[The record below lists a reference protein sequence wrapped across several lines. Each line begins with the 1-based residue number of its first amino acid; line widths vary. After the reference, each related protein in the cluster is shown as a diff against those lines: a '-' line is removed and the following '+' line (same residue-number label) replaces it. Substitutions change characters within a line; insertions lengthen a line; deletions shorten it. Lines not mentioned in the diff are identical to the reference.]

1 MAGNKSATLTI
12 VIAGDAK
19 GLSKSLKG
27 TESQVA
33 SLGAQFKK
41 MAGAVG
47 IGLGTA
53 AVIKFGKDSVSSYA
67 NAGREVLK
75 LKRLTGDTAEEASLL
90 RFAAMKSGLSV
101 EQMAKAWV
109 IFSKNIQSGKIEAA
123 GIAIKGVNGEALSS
137 TQILGNAADKFAG
150 MQDGYEKTALAAT
163 LFGKSGA
170 ALLPFLN
177 KGAAGVTDLK
187 AKMDQLGVSFD
198 EAGLQKVKDYT
209 AAQRDMSAAVEGL
222 KLKIGS
228 GLIPI
233 ITSLTETVSND
244 LPKVTAAVGGIGDV
258 LGKVGDATGLGSA
271 VGAIAPPLL
280 IAGAAVTALGGAI
293 LILGPALTAGTAAL
307 SGLGAAALTTATNLL
322 VPTAAVE
329 GLAAAETTATATTEA
344 FSLSLG
350 SVTAV
355 LVAGVASYNLT
366 YKALEKISGQAPAVQ
381 ELVDALKGIG
391 PAGAGTSK
399 VLADLGTSAD
409 ELANGN
415 VYKASTAWAELDA
428 SLSELAKTSPKE
440 AQQAMVGLTVAMSA
454 QGMTVDDINERLPR
468 LTAALDGTASSTKTA
483 ADEAEDHA
491 KKLKKEADEAKRV
504 AELQAHYAAEL
515 DRAAEA
521 QKNLETAGENVNA
534 AIVGVAEAHDKAAQA
549 AQDEKDAEEA
559 ATQADRAVVSAKR
572 AVQDAIDQVAQAR
585 RAEEANI
592 RSLADAEKG
601 EAQAAKDVAQA
612 QADLAQKRR
621 EATGDSDTMRSAL
634 GRVVDAEKA
643 LRQAD
648 EDSEAAQ
655 RRLTEARQNYGNV
668 IADLQDKATSSQLDV
683 NDAQRRLREAQQNL
697 ANLGKDGK
705 PVTGDDR
712 GAAQDA
718 VTRAEIALRQA
729 QKDAAAAQAELNK
742 EQKAGADG
750 STAVVDAQ
758 DAVTAAAQHQA
769 DAHRDL
775 ETAVQNV
782 ADTQVAAD
790 KAVADAEST
799 LADKID
805 ARQAAHQRVLDAK
818 QAVVDGNAA
827 IQKAVEGVRDAE
839 QQAADAQGDANKA
852 HQEVVTKKDAV
863 TGALGEI
870 ATAEWGVA
878 MAYAAEADARKR
890 IADLA
895 SGANS
900 RPPGVGG
907 GPHGHETGDRS
918 SAGSKTPADANAP
931 TKGTKD
937 SGGATAGGKSSG
949 GEKGRASTSAKG
961 AAAGGTMGDP
971 SIYHRPGS
979 GTGWDW
985 TDPAAA
991 PVGPPGQ
998 GQDGDYYAYAKA
1010 HPPKGVKQ
1018 LRRPPRE
1025 IHNTFHLYG
1034 VTDMQT
1040 QATLIAREQSLQLAL
1055 AGGH

>member
-27 TESQVA
+27 TETQVA

-75 LKRLTGDTAEEASLL
+75 LKRLTGETAEEASLL
-90 RFAAMKSGLSV
+90 RFAAQQSGVSV

-109 IFSKNIQSGKIEAA
+109 LFSKAISAGKVEAA
-123 GIAIKGVNGEALSS
+123 GIAIRDTNGELLSS
-137 TQILGNAADKFAG
+137 DKILGNTADKFAS
-150 MQDGYEKTALAAT
+150 MADGVEKNTLAVN
-163 LFGKSGA
+163 LFGRSGA

-177 KGAAGVTDLK
+177 KGSAGVADLK
-187 AKMDQLGVSFD
+187 QKMDQLGVSFD
-198 EAGLQKVKDYT
+198 EAGLQKVKNYT

-228 GLIPI
+228 GLIPT

-244 LPKVTAAVGGIGDV
+244 LPKVTAAVGGIGEV
-258 LGKVGDATGLGSA
+258 LGKIGDATGLGSA

-293 LILGPALTAGTAAL
+293 LILGPALTAGAAAL

-355 LVAGVASYNLT
+355 LVAGIASYNLT

-391 PAGAGTSK
+391 PAGAGTSE
-399 VLADLGTSAD
+399 VLDKLGTSAD

-415 VYKASTAWAELDA
+415 VYKASLAWAELDA
-428 SLSELAKTSPKE
+428 SLAQLAKTSPKE
-440 AQQAMVGLTVAMSA
+440 AQQAMVGLSVAMSA
-454 QGMTVDDINERLPR
+454 QGMTVDDLNGRLPR
-468 LTAALDGTASSTKTA
+468 LTAALDAEGASSTSAADKADKHAKALKKQADAAKDLTAYTDGLTA
-483 ADEAEDHA
+483 AQD
-491 KKLKKEADEAKRV
+491 RV
-504 AELQAHYAAEL
+504 KTES
-515 DRAAEA
+515 D
-521 QKNLETAGENVNA
+521 NVNA
-534 AIVGVAEAHDKAAQA
+534 AVVKVAEAQDHAAQA
-549 AQDEKDAEEA
+549 AKDVTDAEEA
-559 ATQADRAVVSAKR
+559 AVQADRAVVSAKR
-572 AVQDAIDQVAQAR
+572 AVADAIEGVQQAR

-592 RSLADAEKG
+592 RSLADAEKA
-601 EAQAAKDVAQA
+601 EAQSAKDVAAA

-621 EATGDSDTMRSAL
+621 EATGDSDAMRSAL
-634 GRVVDAEKA
+634 ERVTDAEKN
-643 LRQAD
+643 LRKAD

-655 RRLTEARQNYGNV
+655 RRLTDARNNYQNV
-668 IADLQDKATSSQLDV
+668 LASLADQKLSAEV
-683 NDAQRRLREAQQNL
+683 GVRDAQRALREAEAAL
-697 ANLGKDGK
+697 RDLDKDGK
-705 PVTGDDR
+705 PVTADDR
-712 GAAQDA
+712 GAATDA
-718 VTRAEIALRQA
+718 VIKAQIALRRA
-729 QKDAAAAQAELNK
+729 QQEAADAAAELNK
-742 EQKAGADG
+742 EQQAGRDG
-750 STAVVDAQ
+750 STAVVAAQ
-758 DAVTAAAQHQA
+758 DDVTAAAQHQA

-775 ETAVQNV
+775 EVAVQNV
-782 ADTQVAAD
+782 ANTQVAAD
-790 KAVADAEST
+790 KAVADAEQA

-805 ARQAAHQRVLDAK
+805 ARQAAHQRVIDAV
-818 QAVVDGNAA
+818 QAVSDGNAA
-827 IQKAVEGVRDAE
+827 IQKAAEGVRDAE
-839 QQAADAQGDANKA
+839 QGVADAQDGATKA
-852 HQEVVTKKDAV
+852 HQELVDKKNTVTS
-863 TGALGEI
+863 ALAEI
-870 ATAEWGVA
+870 ANANYLVAFAITAVQ
-878 MAYAAEADARKR
+878 AAQEKLDRY
-890 IADLA
+890 LQTH
-895 SGANS
+895 S
-900 RPPGVGG
+900 VGG
-907 GPHGHETGDRS
+907 FGETG
-918 SAGSKTPADANAP
+918 GSDPAPWAPRNSGGGKGTPADANAP

-937 SGGATAGGKSSG
+937 SGLSADGGKSSG
-949 GEKGRASTSAKG
+949 DGRASSSAK
-961 AAAGGTMGDP
+961 AAAGGSMGDP
-971 SIYHRPGS
+971 SIYNRPGS
-979 GTGWDW
+979 GTGYDW
-985 TDPAAA
+985 TDPTPA
-991 PVGPPGQ
+991 PAGPPAQ
-998 GQDGDYYAYAKA
+998 GIDGDYYAYALS
-1010 HPPKGVKQ
+1010 HPAKGVKQ